1 MGFGVGIDDWTYMP
15 TIAMVGDIFL
25 QEALPQT
32 AELAAVR
39 SLLQSADIAFG
50 NLETPVSERGT
61 PVDKWINMRMSPA
74 LLTDVTGLGFDIVT
88 LANNHM
94 WDFGEVAFFDT
105 LGHLDDHGLPYVGVG
120 ADLDAAWRA
129 ELVEVG
135 DLTVAFLGAAST
147 LGPGSAAA
155 DGRPGVAP
163 IQVSESYHLDPPASL
178 EQPGS
183 APYVFTRAWRED
195 LERAIA
201 AIEAARAKA
210 DFVVLA
216 LHWGVPPFWRPR
228 FQDGLADYQIEVGH
242 ALIEAGADVIVGHH
256 PHSLQAVEVYQGKP
270 IFYSLGNFVF
280 HHNQGPVRETPI
292 SRNAPYSVTV
302 DRRNRE
308 WSETAI
314 VLANLSGSGEARYS
328 LQPALLDGDGNPQLL
343 AGDEARAV
351 IERLDALSPKA
362 QIRLGDGLGHLQLT
376 ADKSHT

>member
-1 MGFGVGIDDWTYMP
+1 MA

-25 QEALPQT
+25 QEALPQR
-32 AELAAVR
+32 ADLAAV
-39 SLLQSADIAFG
+39 SALLQSADIAFG

-61 PVDKWINMRMSPA
+61 PIDKWINMRMPPA
-74 LLTDVTGLGFDIVT
+74 LLSGVVDMGFDIVT

-105 LGHLDDHGLPYVGVG
+105 LRHLSEQGLPCVGAG
-120 ADLDAAWRA
+120 ADLDAAWRP
-129 ELVEVG
+129 EYIPVG
-135 DLTVAFLGAAST
+135 AITVAFLGAAST

-155 DGRPGVAP
+155 AGRPGVAP

-183 APYVFTRAWRED
+183 APYVFTRAWQED
-195 LERAIA
+195 VDRAAA
-201 AIEAARAKA
+201 AIEAARAEA

-256 PHSLQAVEVYQGKP
+256 PHSLQAVEVHRGKP

-280 HHNQGPVRETPI
+280 HHNRGPVHETPV
-292 SRNAPYSVTV
+292 SRNAPYSVNV

-308 WSETAI
+308 WSETVIA
-314 VLANLSGSGEARYS
+314 LADLSDPGAARYS
-328 LQPALLDGDGNPQLL
+328 LQPALLDGDGNPRLL
-343 AGDEARAV
+343 SGDEARAV

-362 QIRLGDGLGHLQLT
+362 QIRYCDGFGSLGF
-376 ADKSHT
+376 S